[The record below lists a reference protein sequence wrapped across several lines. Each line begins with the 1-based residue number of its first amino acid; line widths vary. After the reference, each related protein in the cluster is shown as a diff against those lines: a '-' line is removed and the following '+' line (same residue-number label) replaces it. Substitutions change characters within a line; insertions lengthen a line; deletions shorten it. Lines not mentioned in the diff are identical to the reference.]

1 LANGKAYFN
10 KALVYETK
18 SDGINAIKYYKMV
31 NSIYINEK
39 DVTGRSGCL
48 NNIGAVFFIK
58 PITIML

>member
-1 LANGKAYFN
+1 MPLN
-10 KALVYETK
+10 
-18 SDGINAIKYYKMV
+18 IIKWY
-31 NSIYINEK
+31 SIYINEK